1 MANRTEFRDSIANAI
16 KAHVPIV
23 TVESFEWERVEGI
36 ISGVTRKLGTEYLK
50 ITAERGLRLYDQTKR
65 RWVTDHPMIEDQQEW
80 SVANVIQ
87 WVRDELEGEVLLHI
101 EDFHHNFQGDDISV
115 GDHNDAQPGTPAHT
129 MSWSYVGF
137 WRELARMKP
146 SRGKTIVIS
155 GSTPKAFGDLE
166 KEVVSLKLDLPE
178 VEELEIILDR
188 VIRHQNFNECTGET
202 KTRVVES
209 ARGLTVMEAQT
220 AFSLAGLLND
230 NTLDE
235 DAIPMI
241 IRQKRSL
248 LRNSGGLLDY
258 FEPNVSIDDVGG
270 LQNLKRWLE
279 DRKEA
284 LTPEARNFGIDAPK
298 GLMLLG
304 VPGCG
309 KSLTAKAIA
318 SMWGYPLVRFD
329 LSKVFGSYVGQTES
343 QMRKALDVAEAVAP
357 CILWIDEIEK
367 GMAGAGGSGDTDSGV
382 TARTFGILL
391 TWMQEKTSPVFV
403 VATSNR
409 VQNLPAEAIRKGRF
423 DEIFFV
429 DLPSK
434 EIRKE
439 ILQKKIDSIGKL
451 SSSDSS
457 KIDLDIIAEHTEL
470 FSGAELE
477 QLVKDS
483 LFLAFKD
490 EGGGRP
496 LKTEDLVDV
505 SRRTFPLAVTMKEDI
520 RKLREFAHNRAQP
533 ADGVEI
539 ATEAI
544 HIPEEE
550 NPFGEDNPFDDD

>member
-1 MANRTEFRDSIANAI
+1 MASVTEFRNEVSAALQ
-16 KAHVPIV
+16 AHVPIV
-23 TVESFEWERVEGI
+23 IVESYEWERVEGMLCGI
-36 ISGVTRKLGTEYLK
+36 TRKEGITYLK
-50 ITAERGLRLYDQTKR
+50 ATAERGLRLFDTEKKRFTSDDPLIADQH
-65 RWVTDHPMIEDQQEW
+65 DW
-80 SVANVIQ
+80 SIDNIVR
-87 WVRDELEGEVLLHI
+87 WVRDELEGDVLLHI
-101 EDFHHNFQGDDISV
+101 EDFHHNFQGEELV
-115 GDHNDAQPGTPAHT
+115 PGNHLDAGTQPHT
-129 MSWSYVGF
+129 ASWAYVGY

-146 SRGKTIVIS
+146 ARGKTVLIS
-155 GSTPKAFGDLE
+155 GATQMAFGDLE
-166 KEVVSLKLDLPE
+166 KEVVSIKLDLPE
-178 VEELEIILDR
+178 VKELRAIYDR
-188 VIRHQNFNECTGET
+188 VLRQQGFDSCDDEERD
-202 KTRVVES
+202 RVVEA

-220 AFSLAGLLND
+220 AFALAGLNND
-230 NTLDE
+230 RKLDK

-248 LRNSGGLLDY
+248 LQNSGGLLDY
-258 FEPNVSIDDVGG
+258 FEPKVKIDDVGG
-270 LQNLKRWLE
+270 LKNLKMWLE

-284 LTPEARNFGIDAPK
+284 LTPAAREFGIEAPK

-367 GMAGAGGSGDTDSGV
+367 GMAGAGGDGNTDSGV

-429 DLPSK
+429 DLPSAS
-434 EIRKE
+434 IREE
-439 ILQKKIDSIGKL
+439 ILMKKIESIGA
-451 SSSDSS
+451 DSGTDVS
-457 KIDLDIIAEHTEL
+457 TIDLGRIADETAL

-483 LFLAFKD
+483 LFLAYKD
-490 EGGGRP
+490 GARS
-496 LKTEDLVDV
+496 LTTEDLLTV
-505 SRRTFPLAVTMKEDI
+505 SKRTYPLAITMREDI
-520 RKLREFAHNRAQP
+520 SALRKFAHNRAQP
-533 ADGVEI
+533 ADGEDIVTSAED
-539 ATEAI
+539 
-544 HIPEEE
+544 IPDEE
-550 NPFGEDNPFDDD
+550 NPFGE